1 MVLCI
6 SAFRVS
12 VSSKEADG
20 SLVVAIGF
28 TESSSRQLRQF
39 STRRTPRGRTI
50 NDGATAGFISGVLSE
65 AGINNQ
71 CDTIAERMGLVDV
84 LRGVVGIRT
93 ASTSTLYECRHCG
106 TTLSADTEMCPT
118 CGGEDVACYQF

>member
-39 STRRTPRGRTI
+39 STRPHPRGRTV
-50 NDGATAGFISGVLSE
+50 NDGANCGVYLGVLSE

-71 CDTIAERMGLVDV
+71 CDTIAR
-84 LRGVVGIRT
+84 R
-93 ASTSTLYECRHCG
+93 
-106 TTLSADTEMCPT
+106 
-118 CGGEDVACYQF
+118 